1 MSGVNWVVCGWFT
14 PDYRPWWDNL
24 RAELDANGAPYDF
37 VEVAKQSGGWES
49 NTMRKPAQVK
59 AAMQRHPDKTI
70 IFLDVDCSVPGGY
83 AGLER
88 LAGTSGDVGF
98 HFRTKWRRSGGHR
111 LGPRSGTMVFKP
123 TESGRAFVD
132 AWIKETGSAPRYTVD
147 QTSLA
152 VAMGDARTS
161 RSPCSM
167 SVTAPFPTTSVPSRS
182 SCTIAPANRRRNPIG
197 LHDYSIAL
205 PVRSSRRPPD

>member
-70 IFLDVDCSVPGGY
+70 IFLVVDCSVPGGY

-152 VAMGDARTS
+152 VAMGRCPNVAITMLDVSYCAI
-161 RSPCSM
+161 PDDKC
-167 SVTAPFPTTSVPSRS
+167 AE
-182 SCTIAPANRRRNPIG
+182 PII
-197 LHDYSIAL
+197 LHDRASKSAPKPNRLARLFNRLAGPILSPAA
-205 PVRSSRRPPD
+205 